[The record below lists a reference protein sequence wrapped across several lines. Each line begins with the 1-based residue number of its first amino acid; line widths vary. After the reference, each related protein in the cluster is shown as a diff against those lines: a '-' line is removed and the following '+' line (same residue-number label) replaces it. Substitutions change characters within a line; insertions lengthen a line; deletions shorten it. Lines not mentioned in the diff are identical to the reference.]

1 MKHFPY
7 GILITILFIFMLF
20 MPKAVFNGAAE
31 GLLLWYQIVFP
42 TLFPFMLVTGL
53 LMASGGLHLISRI
66 FSGLFCRIFRV
77 SENGTFAVL
86 TGFLCGY
93 PMGAKVTADLMSSG
107 RISYEEGCYLLSF
120 CNNTSPI
127 FILNFIVWKTFGRED
142 LAIPTL
148 SILILAPVLL
158 SFLFRRLYLKGNYCF
173 QSPDAEKK
181 LTARL
186 DFSTLDT
193 CMMNSFESLIK
204 VGGYIILFS
213 VLITLLDELPGSHP
227 LILAVSPLLEV
238 TNGIMM
244 LDSTLGDFFLCYPAV
259 LALTSFGGFCSVAQ
273 TQCMLQGTGLKIL
286 PYTAEKL
293 AAAAAASLMAVIY
306 LLITR

>member
-1 MKHFPY
+1 
-7 GILITILFIFMLF
+7 MLF

-42 TLFPFMLVTGL
+42 TLFPFMLVTSL

-66 FSGLFCRIFRV
+66 FSGLFRRIFRV

-86 TGFLCGY
+86 AGFLCGY
-93 PMGAKVTADLMSSG
+93 PMGAKVTADLMRSG
-107 RISYEEGCYLLSF
+107 RISFEEGRYLLSF

-142 LAIPTL
+142 LAVPTL
-148 SILILAPVLL
+148 SILFLSPVLL
-158 SFLFRRLYLKGNYCF
+158 SFLFRRLYLKGNDCF
-173 QSPDAEKK
+173 HSPDTEKK
-181 LTARL
+181 PAARL

-193 CMMNSFESLIK
+193 CMMNSFESIVK

-227 LILAVSPLLEV
+227 IILAVSPLLEV

-244 LDSTLGDFFLCYPAV
+244 LDSTIKDFSVCYPAV

-306 LLITR
+306 LLIIR

>member
-42 TLFPFMLVTGL
+42 TLFPFMLVTSL

-66 FSGLFCRIFRV
+66 FSGLFRRIFRV

-86 TGFLCGY
+86 AGFLCGY
-93 PMGAKVTADLMSSG
+93 PMGAKVTADLMRSG
-107 RISYEEGCYLLSF
+107 RISFEEGSYLLSF

-142 LAIPTL
+142 LAVPTL
-148 SILILAPVLL
+148 SILILSPVLL
-158 SFLFRRLYLKGNYCF
+158 SFLFRRLYLKGNDCF
-173 QSPDAEKK
+173 HSPDTEKK
-181 LTARL
+181 PAARL

-193 CMMNSFESLIK
+193 CMMNSFESIVK

-227 LILAVSPLLEV
+227 IILAVSPLLEV

-244 LDSTLGDFFLCYPAV
+244 LDSTIKDFSVCYPAV
-259 LALTSFGGFCSVAQ
+259 LALTSFGGLCSVAQ
-273 TQCMLQGTGLKIL
+273 TQCMLQDTGLKIL

-306 LLITR
+306 LLIIR